1 MRRTCT
7 IPELIAVILILQKPF
22 QNVFKEIDMKYR
34 EPSQK
39 DYNNFSDDY

>member
-22 QNVFKEIDMKYR
+22 QNIFKEIDMKYR
-34 EPSQK
+34 EPILV
-39 DYNNFSDDY
+39 DCYNYSDDY